1 MKVLKNSIL
10 ITTVFALGSLQ
21 GVSQIYSFDDGTLTD
36 TTGQI
41 SLAPFNIFG
50 SGQLPPPA
58 SGTIAASEGVLNLSA
73 THFGSGT
80 SFDPTILGAIL
91 GPTRIGVLNP
101 VPYADFEVSVEI
113 TDTGTISD
121 GTLNPTTILAAR
133 ITNPGPGTTSGYG
146 VQMGLNL
153 AGDTRTISLVKIVN
167 ESPIIFKYP
176 EGGDVAI
183 AASNGI
189 PNGRYKII
197 FTGRGSL
204 LTVFVDDLETENP
217 GLSFSFSDSE
227 FTAGIS
233 GIIVAAPFASA
244 ESSVSAKYDNFVS
257 RAAPVLSETPPLTI
271 NPAVLLSW
279 PMVEGNVVLES
290 ARSLRGPWRVLSVP
304 LVEANGMLN
313 AAVVRQGDQQYFRLT
328 AVE

>member
-1 MKVLKNSIL
+1 M
-10 ITTVFALGSLQ
+10 
-21 GVSQIYSFDDGTLTD
+21 
-36 TTGQI
+36 
-41 SLAPFNIFG
+41 
-50 SGQLPPPA
+50 
-58 SGTIAASEGVLNLSA
+58 LNLSA
-73 THFGSGT
+73 THFGNGT
-80 SFDPTILGAIL
+80 SFDPTILGTIL

-121 GTLNPTTILAAR
+121 GTLNPTIILGAR
-133 ITNPGPGTTSGYG
+133 LTNPGPGTTSGYG
-146 VQMGLNL
+146 VQLGMN
-153 AGDTRTISLVKIVN
+153 ATGDSRTISLVKIVN
-167 ESPIIFKYP
+167 ESPNIFQYP
-176 EGGDVAI
+176 EGGD
-183 AASNGI
+183 AAVRIVNGT

-204 LTVFVDDLETENP
+204 LTVYVDDLDTEIP
-217 GLSFSFSDSE
+217 GASISFSDSE

-244 ESSVSAKYDNFVS
+244 ESSVSAKLDNFVS
-257 RAAPVLSETPPLTI
+257 RAAPVLGETPPLYI

-290 ARSLRGPWRVLSVP
+290 APSLRGPWRVLSVP